1 MKKSLL
7 EEQNTNL
14 DQASKIS
21 FRQRDALR
29 KKTGLS
35 TKKSLALKQTAVR
48 ALLRKVAAL
57 RVPALP
63 ILKVSSSLC
72 CNDGRK
78 IHLLLK
84 SETVSWQSI
93 KLSRRRLRI
102 SLRGGSDCRFKSE
115 KGC

>member
-1 MKKSLL
+1 MRSRIQIWIRHRK
-7 EEQNTNL
+7 
-14 DQASKIS
+14 S
-21 FRQRDALR
+21 FRQRAALR
-29 KKTGLS
+29 KKNGALNEEI
-35 TKKSLALKQTAVR
+35 ALKQTAVR

-102 SLRGGSDCRFKSE
+102 SLRGCLDCRFKSE

>member
-1 MKKSLL
+1 MRSRIQIWIRYRKYSLGN
-7 EEQNTNL
+7 EMPC
-14 DQASKIS
+14 A
-21 FRQRDALR
+21 